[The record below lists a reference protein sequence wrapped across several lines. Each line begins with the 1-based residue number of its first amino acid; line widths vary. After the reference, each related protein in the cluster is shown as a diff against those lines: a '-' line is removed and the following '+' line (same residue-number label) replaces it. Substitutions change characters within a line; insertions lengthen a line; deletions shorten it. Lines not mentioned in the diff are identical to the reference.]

1 MDHCD
6 TCHRQPGSCHIHNA
20 GRDYGA
26 SDADIARNED
36 WVASQRPRPQDE
48 DTDDDPSKEGNGA
61 GGAG

>member
-48 DTDDDPSKEGNGA
+48 DTDDDPSK
-61 GGAG
+61 